1 MRVLILIAIALVAYF
16 LGGINGSIIAS
27 KFIFRQDVRDY
38 GSGNPGI
45 TNFYRT
51 YGKMGAALVFA
62 VDVIKSIIAI
72 LVGGWLMG
80 LRGNSLMSTEELQLI
95 GRLFA
100 GFCLILG
107 HMYPV
112 YYQFRGG
119 KGVLCSGVWA
129 LMVDWRVGLVCWLV
143 FIAIVAVTRYV
154 SLGSI
159 VGILCVPVGM
169 LAFHSWLEFVLA
181 LLCALLV
188 VIKHHQNISRL
199 IAGTESKLGASS
211 KK

>member
-1 MRVLILIAIALVAYF
+1 MRVLILIAIALAAYL

-27 KFIFRQDVRDY
+27 KFIFKQDVRDY

-62 VDVIKSIIAI
+62 VDVLKSVAAVLI
-72 LVGGWLMG
+72 GGLLMG
-80 LRGNSLMSTEELQLI
+80 LQGEPLI

-107 HMYPV
+107 HMYPA

-119 KGVLCSGVWA
+119 KGVLCSGVMV
-129 LMVDWRVGLVCWLV
+129 LMVDWRVGIICWLV

-159 VGILCVPVGM
+159 VGMMCVPVGM
-169 LAFHSWLEFVLA
+169 LAFFGWLEFTLA

-188 VIKHHQNISRL
+188 VIKHHQNINRL
-199 IAGTESKLGASS
+199 IAGTESKLGAGS
-211 KK
+211 KS